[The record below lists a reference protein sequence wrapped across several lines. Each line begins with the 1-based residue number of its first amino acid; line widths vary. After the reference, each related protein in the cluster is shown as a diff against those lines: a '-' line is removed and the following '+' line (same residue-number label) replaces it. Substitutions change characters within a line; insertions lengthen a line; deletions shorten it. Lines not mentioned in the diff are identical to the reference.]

1 MKDERAFIFDAYGTL
16 FDVNAA
22 CRELSIEVGEKW
34 QELSTLWRLR
44 QVEYTWLRNSMNAYI
59 DFWQITSDSLD
70 YAMDTL
76 NINNKNLRSNLLKLY
91 LKLEAYSEVKGVLE
105 KLKEEGFKTGI
116 LSNGSKK
123 MLDSAVKNAN
133 ISGLLDEVISVEE
146 CKVYKPSNKVY
157 DLVEIKMGIK
167 KEQVLFFS
175 SNAWDMH
182 AASNY
187 GFNTI
192 WVNRFNAKL
201 ERLPG
206 KPLKIVNSLEKI
218 NKIINHDQ
226 YPNAKNQIYNY

>member
-1 MKDERAFIFDAYGTL
+1 MNEEKAFIFDAYGTL

-34 QELSTLWRLR
+34 EELSKLWRLR

-76 NINNKNLRSNLLKLY
+76 NINNKNLRSDLLKLY
-91 LKLEAYSEVKGVLE
+91 LKLEAYPEVKEVLE
-105 KLKEEGFKTGI
+105 KLKKEGFKTGI

-123 MLDSAVKNAN
+123 MLDSAVKNAD

-146 CKVYKPSNKVY
+146 CRVYKPSNKVY

-218 NKIINHDQ
+218 NKIV
-226 YPNAKNQIYNY
+226 

>member
-1 MKDERAFIFDAYGTL
+1 MKEKRAFIFDAYGTL

-157 DLVEIKMGIK
+157 ELVEIKMGIK

-187 GFNTI
+187 GFKTI

-218 NKIINHDQ
+218 NKII
-226 YPNAKNQIYNY
+226 